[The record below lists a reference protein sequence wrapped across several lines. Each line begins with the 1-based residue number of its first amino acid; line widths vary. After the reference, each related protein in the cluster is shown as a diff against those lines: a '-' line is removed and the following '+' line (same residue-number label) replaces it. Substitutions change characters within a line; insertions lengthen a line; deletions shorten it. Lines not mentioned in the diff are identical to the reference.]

1 MDFYRLLKLFG
12 KLKSPKARLLG
23 LYVMH
28 TARRRYIGIYL
39 DPVLSCNFRCKMC
52 YFSDE
57 EKRKEMHGILS
68 EQDMETIAKALFHRA
83 LKLQIGCGAEPSL
96 YKNLTG
102 IVRLGKQ
109 YNVPYISLTTNGNLL
124 TKEQL
129 FSMAEAGLD
138 EITLSTHGIRK
149 ETYEHLMTNGKYD
162 LFLQLLD
169 NLKEVKKQY
178 PDFRIRINYTMNED
192 NTEELKDFWKV
203 FGDIPLNILQLR
215 PVQEIGN
222 SEYQNF
228 SLQKISELLDSVVN
242 PLVEECKRKGIICMA
257 PEHKNLQILEQ
268 ETPDKDKT
276 FEELTYCY
284 VSARS
289 CWNEDF
295 DLHTETFE
303 SYCRRKRM
311 GKYILQKLFS
321 RTENKL
327 DKPKHVTRK
336 MNYSVK

>member
-1 MDFYRLLKLFG
+1 
-12 KLKSPKARLLG
+12 
-23 LYVMH
+23 
-28 TARRRYIGIYL
+28 
-39 DPVLSCNFRCKMC
+39 MC
-52 YFSDE
+52 YFSDD
-57 EKRKEMHGILS
+57 EKRKEMHGVLS
-68 EQDMETIAKALFHRA
+68 EQDMKAIAKALFHRA

-96 YKNLTG
+96 YKNLVG

-129 FSMAEAGLD
+129 YCLAEAGLN
-138 EITLSTHGIRK
+138 EVTLSTHGIHK
-149 ETYEHLMTNGKYD
+149 ETYEFLMTNGKHE
-162 LFLQLLD
+162 LFLQLLN
-169 NLKEVKKQY
+169 NLKELKKQY
-178 PDFRIRINYTMNED
+178 PEFKIRINYTMNED

-203 FGDIPLNILQLR
+203 FGDVPLDILQLR

-228 SLQKISELLDSVVN
+228 SLQKISELLASVVI
-242 PLVEECKRKGIICMA
+242 PLVEECKQRGIICMA
-257 PEHKNLQILEQ
+257 PEQKNLENLEQ

-295 DLHTETFE
+295 DYHTDTFE
-303 SYCRRKRM
+303 TYCRRKRM
-311 GKYILQKLFS
+311 GTYILQKLFS
-321 RTENKL
+321 KDSGKQ
-327 DKPKHVTRK
+327 DKSKHVTRK

>member
-1 MDFYRLLKLFG
+1 
-12 KLKSPKARLLG
+12 
-23 LYVMH
+23 
-28 TARRRYIGIYL
+28 
-39 DPVLSCNFRCKMC
+39 
-52 YFSDE
+52 
-57 EKRKEMHGILS
+57 
-68 EQDMETIAKALFHRA
+68 
-83 LKLQIGCGAEPSL
+83 
-96 YKNLTG
+96 
-102 IVRLGKQ
+102 
-109 YNVPYISLTTNGNLL
+109 
-124 TKEQL
+124 
-129 FSMAEAGLD
+129 MAEAGLD

-268 ETPDKDKT
+268 
-276 FEELTYCY
+276 
-284 VSARS
+284 
-289 CWNEDF
+289 
-295 DLHTETFE
+295 
-303 SYCRRKRM
+303 
-311 GKYILQKLFS
+311 
-321 RTENKL
+321 
-327 DKPKHVTRK
+327 
-336 MNYSVK
+336 

>member
-1 MDFYRLLKLFG
+1 
-12 KLKSPKARLLG
+12 
-23 LYVMH
+23 
-28 TARRRYIGIYL
+28 
-39 DPVLSCNFRCKMC
+39 MC

-68 EQDMETIAKALFHRA
+68 EKDMKAIAKSLFHRA

-96 YKNLTG
+96 YKNLAG

-124 TKEQL
+124 SKEQL
-129 FSMAEAGLD
+129 YELAEAGLN
-138 EITLSTHGIRK
+138 EITLSTHGIHK
-149 ETYEHLMTNGKYD
+149 ETYEYLMTNGKHT
-162 LFLQLLD
+162 LFLQLLN
-169 NLKEVKKQY
+169 NLKELKRQY
-178 PDFRIRINYTMNED
+178 PDFKIRINYTMNED

-203 FGDIPLNILQLR
+203 FGDIPLDILQLR

-222 SEYQNF
+222 SEYRNF
-228 SLQKISELLDSVVN
+228 SLEKISELLGSVVT
-242 PLVEECKRKGIICMA
+242 PLVEECRKRGIICMA
-257 PEHKNLQILEQ
+257 PEQKNLETLEQ
-268 ETPDKDKT
+268 EAPDMDKT

-295 DLHTETFE
+295 DYRTETFE

-311 GKYILQKLFS
+311 GMYILRKLFS
-321 RTENKL
+321 KTGGKL
-327 DKPKHVTRK
+327 DKSKVVTRK

>member
-1 MDFYRLLKLFG
+1 M
-12 KLKSPKARLLG
+12 
-23 LYVMH
+23 
-28 TARRRYIGIYL
+28 GIYL

-57 EKRKEMHGILS
+57 EKRKEMHGKLS
-68 EQDMETIAKALFHRA
+68 EQEMETIAKALFHRA

-124 TKEQL
+124 AKEQL
-129 FSMAEAGLD
+129 LELAEAGLN

-149 ETYEHLMTNGKYD
+149 ETYEYLMTNGKHE
-162 LFLQLLD
+162 LFLQLLA
-169 NLKEVKKQY
+169 NLKEVKEKY
-178 PDFRIRINYTMNED
+178 PDFKIRINYTMNAD
-192 NTEELKDFWKV
+192 NTEELKDFWNV
-203 FGDIPLNILQLR
+203 FGEIPLDILQLR

-228 SLQKISELLDSVVN
+228 SLEKISRLLGSVVT
-242 PLVEECKRKGIICMA
+242 PLVEECRQRGIICMA
-257 PEHKNLQILEQ
+257 PEQENLETLEL
-268 ETPDKDKT
+268 EAPDRDKT

-289 CWNEDF
+289 CWNDDF
-295 DLHTETFE
+295 DYRTETFE

-311 GKYILQKLFS
+311 GVYILRKLFAK
-321 RTENKL
+321 TDGKL
-327 DKPKHVTRK
+327 DKTKAVTRK
-336 MNYSVK
+336 INYSVK

>member
-1 MDFYRLLKLFG
+1 
-12 KLKSPKARLLG
+12 
-23 LYVMH
+23 
-28 TARRRYIGIYL
+28 
-39 DPVLSCNFRCKMC
+39 
-52 YFSDE
+52 
-57 EKRKEMHGILS
+57 MHGILTD
-68 EQDMETIAKALFHRA
+68 QDMATIAKALFHRA

-96 YKNLTG
+96 YKNLIG
-102 IVRLGKQ
+102 IIRLGKQ
-109 YNVPYISLTTNGNLL
+109 YDVPYISLTTNGNLL

-129 FSMAEAGLD
+129 SDMVKAGLN

-149 ETYEHLMTNGKYD
+149 EMYEQLMTNGKYD

-169 NLKEVKKQY
+169 NLKEIKRQY
-178 PDFRIRINYTMNED
+178 QNFKIRINYTMNED
-192 NTEELKDFWKV
+192 NTEELKYFWEV
-203 FGDIPLNILQLR
+203 FGDIPLDILQLR

-228 SLQKISELLDSVVN
+228 NLQKISDLLDSVIS

-257 PEHKNLQILEQ
+257 PEQKNLQMLEQ
-268 ETPDKDKT
+268 EAPNKDKT

-284 VSARS
+284 VSNRS

-295 DLHTETFE
+295 DYQTETFD

-311 GKYILQKLFS
+311 GRYILQKLFS
-321 RTENKL
+321 KQESKL
-327 DKPKHVTRK
+327 DKSKKITRK

>member
-1 MDFYRLLKLFG
+1 M
-12 KLKSPKARLLG
+12 
-23 LYVMH
+23 
-28 TARRRYIGIYL
+28 
-39 DPVLSCNFRCKMC
+39 
-52 YFSDE
+52 
-57 EKRKEMHGILS
+57 
-68 EQDMETIAKALFHRA
+68 
-83 LKLQIGCGAEPSL
+83 
-96 YKNLTG
+96 
-102 IVRLGKQ
+102 
-109 YNVPYISLTTNGNLL
+109 
-124 TKEQL
+124 
-129 FSMAEAGLD
+129 
-138 EITLSTHGIRK
+138 
-149 ETYEHLMTNGKYD
+149 
-162 LFLQLLD
+162 
-169 NLKEVKKQY
+169 KEVKKQY

-295 DLHTETFE
+295 DYHTETFE
-303 SYCRRKRM
+303 S
-311 GKYILQKLFS
+311 
-321 RTENKL
+321 
-327 DKPKHVTRK
+327 
-336 MNYSVK
+336 

>member
-1 MDFYRLLKLFG
+1 M
-12 KLKSPKARLLG
+12 
-23 LYVMH
+23 V
-28 TARRRYIGIYL
+28 
-39 DPVLSCNFRCKMC
+39 V
-52 YFSDE
+52 
-57 EKRKEMHGILS
+57 
-68 EQDMETIAKALFHRA
+68 
-83 LKLQIGCGAEPSL
+83 
-96 YKNLTG
+96 
-102 IVRLGKQ
+102 
-109 YNVPYISLTTNGNLL
+109 
-124 TKEQL
+124 
-129 FSMAEAGLD
+129 AGLD
-138 EITLSTHGIRK
+138 EISLSTHGIRK

-295 DLHTETFE
+295 DYHTETFE